1 MVALSGNKNMAVALC
16 LWLAAVSFISHRTSA
31 ELRRFEQPTRGDGTL
46 RFLVVGD
53 WGRKG
58 EFNQSQVAFQMGK
71 IGEELDID
79 FVVSTGDNFYDNGLE
94 GETDPAFVDSFT
106 NIYTAKSLQKQ
117 WFSVLGNHDYRGD
130 AVAQMSPALRKIDDR
145 WLCLRSFVVNAEIAE
160 LFFVDTT
167 PFVNY
172 YYANPENHVY
182 DWRDVNP
189 SKIYTAIVLRDLES
203 ALKESRAKWK
213 IVVGHHAIRSV
224 GHHGDTLELV
234 RHLLPILQAN
244 DVDFYMNG
252 HDHCLEQ
259 ISDDKSPIQFLT
271 SGAGSKAWRGD
282 VKNLNRERLKF
293 FYDGQ
298 GFMSVQMTRSDID
311 IIFYDVFGKVLH
323 KWTRSKQLY
332 SDM

>member
-1 MVALSGNKNMAVALC
+1 MAAALC
-16 LWLAAVSFISHRTSA
+16 LWLAVVSFISHRTSA

-58 EFNQSQVAFQMGK
+58 EFNQSQVAFQMGR

-130 AVAQMSPALRKIDDR
+130 TVAQMSPALRKIDGR

-182 DWRDVNP
+182 DWRGVNP
-189 SKIYTAIVLRDLES
+189 SKIYTSIVLRDLES

-213 IVVGHHAIRSV
+213 LWWVIMPSEV
-224 GHHGDTLELV
+224 
-234 RHLLPILQAN
+234 
-244 DVDFYMNG
+244 
-252 HDHCLEQ
+252 
-259 ISDDKSPIQFLT
+259 
-271 SGAGSKAWRGD
+271 
-282 VKNLNRERLKF
+282 
-293 FYDGQ
+293 
-298 GFMSVQMTRSDID
+298 
-311 IIFYDVFGKVLH
+311 
-323 KWTRSKQLY
+323 
-332 SDM
+332 

>member
-1 MVALSGNKNMAVALC
+1 MVVALSGNKNMAVALC

-46 RFLVVGD
+46 KFLVVGD

-58 EFNQSQVAFQMGK
+58 EFNQSQVAFQMGR

-130 AVAQMSPALRKIDDR
+130 AVAQMSPALRKIDNR
-145 WLCLRSFVVNAEIAE
+145 WLCL
-160 LFFVDTT
+160 
-167 PFVNY
+167 
-172 YYANPENHVY
+172 
-182 DWRDVNP
+182 
-189 SKIYTAIVLRDLES
+189 
-203 ALKESRAKWK
+203 RAKWK

-234 RHLLPILQAN
+234 HHLLPILQAN
-244 DVDFYMNG
+244 DIDFYMNG

-282 VKNLNRERLKF
+282 VKNMNRERLKF

-298 GFMSVQMTRSDID
+298 GFMSVQMTRSDVD
-311 IIFYDVFGKVLH
+311 IVFYDIFGKVLH
-323 KWTRSKQLY
+323 KWTRSKQLH